1 MCIRDRFSLVIKA
14 TADVTLSEVFGVSS
28 AYTVAE
34 AYNANS
40 ELLDVKL
47 TFNGMEANSFALYQN
62 VPNPFKGATV
72 VGFTL
77 PASSTAKLTVMDI
90 SGKVLQMV
98 EGDYSKGYNEV
109 RLSNIPATGVLY
121 YQLDTPTHSATRKMV
136 ILN

>member
-1 MCIRDRFSLVIKA
+1 M
-14 TADVTLSEVFGVSS
+14 
-28 AYTVAE
+28 
-34 AYNANS
+34 
-40 ELLDVKL
+40 
-47 TFNGMEANSFALYQN
+47 
-62 VPNPFKGATV
+62 